1 MAVMSVTGLLAPP
14 KVRARSLLVGTGFAI
29 AASVMYFAGLFGV
42 YLQQRAA
49 ANAAGIDW
57 IPSSARIELTAP
69 TMIMWTLIISVAIMQ
84 WAVYSIAR
92 DDRPHALLAIGA
104 TLAMGSM
111 VLVQY
116 GWQYTQ
122 MGLVADESVAAV
134 LIYAISGSHLIMVIL
149 AMVFVALMGFRAL
162 AGQYSSGQTDGI
174 VAASLFWYV
183 TVFVYFFVWIGVFI
197 AK

>member
-1 MAVMSVTGLLAPP
+1 MATMSVTGLPAPP
-14 KVRARSLLVGTGFAI
+14 RVRGRSLLVGTGFAV
-29 AASVMYFAGLFGV
+29 AASIMYFAGLFGV
-42 YLQQRAA
+42 YLQQRAT
-49 ANAAGIDW
+49 AGSAGVEW

-69 TMIMWTLIISVAIMQ
+69 GMIMWTLIISVAVMQ

-92 DDRPHALLAIGA
+92 DDRPHALLAVGA
-104 TLAMGSM
+104 TLAMGAM

-116 GWQYTQ
+116 GWQYPQ

-134 LIYAISGSHLIMVIL
+134 LIYAISGSHLIMVIF

-162 AGQYSSGQTDGI
+162 SGQLNSRQTDGI

-183 TVFVYFFVWIGVFI
+183 TVFIYFFIWIGVFI